1 MTGHLKGTAG
11 HGSLVLFCK
20 PCASLSGTCFSGVRR
35 GHGSGVLVI

>member
-1 MTGHLKGTAG
+1 MTRHLKGTTG

-35 GHGSGVLVI
+35 RGRPSLLVM